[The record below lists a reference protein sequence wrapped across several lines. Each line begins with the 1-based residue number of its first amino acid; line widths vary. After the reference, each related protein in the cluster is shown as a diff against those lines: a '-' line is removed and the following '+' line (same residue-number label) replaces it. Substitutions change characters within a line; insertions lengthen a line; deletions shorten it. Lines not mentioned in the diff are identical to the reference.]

1 MDLSI
6 FATPEVWISL
16 VTLLFLEIV
25 LGVDNLV
32 FIAITTDR
40 LPPEKQHIGRKLGLL
55 GALVMRVL
63 FLCFASFLVHM
74 TNPLFTI
81 PGVYIGGEELG
92 FSVRDLVLLFGGLYL
107 IYKGIVEVRAVL
119 SLAEE
124 KEDQGDANQ
133 SRRTLSLPSAV
144 GTIMVMDLVF
154 SIDSVIT
161 AVGLA
166 NHLIIMIIA
175 VMVAIILM
183 MVFIDTISDFINA
196 HTEMKILALVFIV
209 TIGVLLVLDGFG
221 LNSGIEVLDM
231 HAEKLMV
238 YFAMV
243 FAIILEVL
251 QMRYTK
257 NFREWTAKKNL
268 EMMRAKGFD
277 PQRTDTLVLAQAILE
292 AEQAAA
298 DAKGTDQQDEADKK
312 S

>member
-6 FATPEVWISL
+6 FATPEAWISL

-298 DAKGTDQQDEADKK
+298 DAKGTDQQYEADKK

>member
-1 MDLSI
+1 
-6 FATPEVWISL
+6 
-16 VTLLFLEIV
+16 
-25 LGVDNLV
+25 
-32 FIAITTDR
+32 
-40 LPPEKQHIGRKLGLL
+40 
-55 GALVMRVL
+55 
-63 FLCFASFLVHM
+63 M

-298 DAKGTDQQDEADKK
+298 DAKESDQQDKDEKK